1 MGGNSS
7 TDHVNEAMNNE
18 VAVQQPVASPSDL
31 KRAFPTSDTLRYVKN
46 DTFVADPT
54 LILGRIYYEK
64 IGTDALIPFH
74 TSIVASVDEKSIL
87 KSPQIISEL
96 IIDSKMSVSAG
107 FLSFVSLSLS
117 QDEVYELRV
126 INNAAARLVD
136 KGDQW
141 DQALSKWMANP
152 LCQQLINN
160 QKVGAIS
167 IVTGV
172 VQKYMTSKKY
182 KKFEAGAK
190 GGGWGVNV
198 AGNLY
203 MSSSEF
209 QLDVVYGLDLVS
221 FGRADNINEFAEKVA
236 MGAKLMKRVDL
247 AKVNNL
253 FDNMAM
259 RRASIFRLSGE

>member
-7 TDHVNEAMNNE
+7 TDHVNETMSKE
-18 VAVQQPVASPSDL
+18 VAVQQPVASLSDI
-31 KRAFPTSDTLRYVKN
+31 KKAFPTSDTLRYVKN

-54 LILGRIYYEK
+54 LILGRIYFEK
-64 IGTDALIPFH
+64 VGTDALMPFH
-74 TSIVASVDEKSIL
+74 TSIIASVDEKSIL
-87 KSPQIISEL
+87 KSPQTISEL
-96 IIDSKMSVSAG
+96 IIDSKMSASAG
-107 FLSFVSLSLS
+107 FLSFVSLSVS

-126 INNAAARLVD
+126 INNMAARLVD

-141 DQALSKWMANP
+141 DQALSKWMVNP

-160 QKVGAIS
+160 PKVGSIS

-203 MSSSEF
+203 LSSSEF
-209 QLDVVYGLDLVS
+209 QLDVIYGLDLVS
-221 FGRADNINEFAEKVA
+221 FGRVDNVNDFAEKVA
-236 MGAKLMKRVDL
+236 MGAMLKAPKDL
-247 AKVNNL
+247 VKVNNL
-253 FDNMAM
+253 FDKMAM
-259 RRASIFRLSGE
+259 SRASIFRLSP